1 MRRSGGRSDRLCPEK
16 ESELDELNIM
26 AIVAGIMLVTFW
38 LGAALC
44 FVVIEPVLR
53 RRAYEAADAQHRAR
67 IRQLENQVAIQRIGG
82 ELREQARGA
91 ALPVVDAE
99 VE

>member
-1 MRRSGGRSDRLCPEK
+1 MV
-16 ESELDELNIM
+16 ELNLI

-53 RRAYEAADAQHRAR
+53 RRAFEAADAQHRAR
-67 IRQLENQVAIQRIGG
+67 IRQLENQMAIQRIGG
-82 ELREQARGA
+82 ELREQARA
-91 ALPVVDAE
+91 AVDVMDAE

>member
-1 MRRSGGRSDRLCPEK
+1 
-16 ESELDELNIM
+16 M

-44 FVVIEPVLR
+44 FVVFEPVLR
-53 RRAYEAADAQHRAR
+53 RRAHEAADAQHRAR

-82 ELREQARGA
+82 ELREQARGV
-91 ALPVVDAE
+91 ALPVVEAE